1 MRINE
6 NWNKRNNQIKPSN
19 QQIYGGAIFVPE
31 MEEFLGKGAVITEV
45 LFPVFNANQGSYG
58 LSIDQ
63 EQIFEFTDE
72 MLELAEVA

>member
-1 MRINE
+1 MKIGTNVIIKS
-6 NWNKRNNQIKPSN
+6 NLIPNK
-19 QQIYGGAIFVPE
+19 IYGGAIFVPE
-31 MEEFLGKGAVITEV
+31 MEEFLGKGAVITEI

>member
-1 MRINE
+1 MKIGTNVT
-6 NWNKRNNQIKPSN
+6 IKSTLITN
-19 QQIYGGAIFVPE
+19 QIYGGAIFVPE

-45 LFPVFNANQGSYG
+45 LFPVFNANQESYG